1 MICIIEAQPT
11 PSSPPLILIAVM
23 LYRFMVLLTAV
34 SQLVYGHRTIGP
46 RPQAIKLTAVSN
58 QEIFC
63 AHCLR
68 LALPFDK
75 VGGASEIKINKL
87 SGIRLA
93 LPFDKIGGASEIKIN
108 KFILYFSRL
117 ALPLYTIILIWNIH

>member
-1 MICIIEAQPT
+1 MICIVEAQPT

-34 SQLVYGHRTIGP
+34 SQLVYGHSTIGP
-46 RPQAIKLTAVSN
+46 RPQAIKLTAISN
-58 QEIFC
+58 QEILW
-63 AHCLR
+63 AHCLH

-75 VGGASEIKINKL
+75 V
-87 SGIRLA
+87 
-93 LPFDKIGGASEIKIN
+93 GGASEIKIN